1 VGKAER
7 GGREGERE
15 MGGGVVMVFWL
26 EGEGNRLNRQKRERE
41 RDSLVG
47 LSLQMFLLAW
57 ACFTRI
63 AVLLTDPTIVYSILI
78 LCSEFNL
85 LS

>member
-41 RDSLVG
+41 RE
-47 LSLQMFLLAW
+47 
-57 ACFTRI
+57 R
-63 AVLLTDPTIVYSILI
+63 
-78 LCSEFNL
+78 
-85 LS
+85 